1 MESKKIKINSSI
13 DVNSNSYA
21 SLNYSEK
28 STRTQV
34 EVLEEHIAYFEF
46 DIS

>member
-13 DVNSNSYA
+13 DENSNSYE
-21 SLNYSEK
+21 SLNYSEN
-28 STRTQV
+28 STHNQV